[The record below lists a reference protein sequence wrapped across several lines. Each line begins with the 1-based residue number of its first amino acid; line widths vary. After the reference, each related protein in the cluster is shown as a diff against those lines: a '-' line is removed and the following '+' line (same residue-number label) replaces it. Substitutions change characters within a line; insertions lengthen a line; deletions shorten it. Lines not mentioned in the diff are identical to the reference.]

1 MTWVAL
7 GGSRRVPKKNIKML
21 GDHPPKPLIAFTIE
35 EAKKAHSLDY
45 FLVSTN
51 DEEIAKISKA
61 WGAHVP
67 FKRPEPISEDIDSV
81 FCLKHALEWYERKK
95 QQKVSHVCCL
105 QPTSPLKNSDDID
118 RCIQIAKETDAD
130 TVISISSVKQ
140 HPFWMFS
147 LQPNQ
152 QLTPY
157 MDIDLEGDNLVW
169 QKLPILF
176 YPNGAIYVTK
186 RDLILQNR
194 IFGDQI
200 YGYMMPTERSIDL
213 EEEFDFIVCSA
224 LLPMIKKNNKEWVK
238 LSWRIS

>member
-1 MTWVAL
+1 
-7 GGSRRVPKKNIKML
+7 ML
-21 GDHPPKPLIAFTIE
+21 GDPPKPLIAFTIE

-51 DEEIAKISKA
+51 DEEIAKISRA

-81 FCLKHALEWYERKK
+81 FALSHALQWYERKK
-95 QQKVSHVCCL
+95 HQQVSHVCCL
-105 QPTSPLKNSDDID
+105 QPTSPFRNSDDID

-130 TVISISSVKQ
+130 TVISVTQAKQ
-140 HPFWMFS
+140 HPFWCFE

-157 MDIDLEGDNLVW
+157 MNVDLEGDNLVW

-176 YPNGAIYVTK
+176 YPNGAVYVTK
-186 RDLILQNR
+186 RELILQNR
-194 IFGDQI
+194 IYGDKIFG
-200 YGYMMPTERSIDL
+200 YNMPTERSMDL
-213 EEEFDFIVCSA
+213 EEEQDFIVASCLA
-224 LLPMIKKNNKEWVK
+224 PLIKAEKPWLKN
-238 LSWRIS
+238 SWIVS

>member
-1 MTWVAL
+1 ML
-7 GGSRRVPKKNIKML
+7 GG
-21 GDHPPKPLIAFTIE
+21 KPLIAFTIE
-35 EAKKAHSLDY
+35 EAKKAHSLNY

-67 FKRPEPISEDIDSV
+67 FKRPEPISEDVDSV

-95 QQKVSHVCCL
+95 QQKVSHVVCL
-105 QPTSPLKNSDDID
+105 QPTSPFKNSDDID
-118 RCIQIAKETDAD
+118 RCVQIAKETDAD
-130 TVISISSVKQ
+130 TVISVTQAKQ
-140 HPFWMFS
+140 HPFWTFE

-152 QLTPY
+152 QLTSF
-157 MDIDLEGDNLVW
+157 MDVDLEGDNLVW

-194 IFGDQI
+194 IFGDNI
-200 YGYMMPTERSIDL
+200 YGYMMPTIRSIDL
-213 EEEFDFIVCSA
+213 EEEIDFLYASA
-224 LLPMIKKNNKEWVK
+224 IISSNYFNEKTYPII
-238 LSWRIS
+238 SWRIS